1 MSNYIWL
8 IGENN
13 SKTANNNSYYFWKKI
28 VNKNDGIDKYFVLF
42 SNKENRRLYKTLSDS
57 EKKFVIWKNSY
68 KHYKMYFDAD
78 MFFVTLSYKDIMP
91 ESLLVKDIKLKV
103 KKPVVY
109 LQHGTMGIKKIGYT
123 GKAYNNNMFRFCIY
137 NNKIRETFKKENDF
151 KDYQLYYAKYHPR
164 YMELLKREEEH
175 KKKNQILYFLTWR
188 EYFGKNTETEIFIR
202 NIRKIVESNELKE
215 YLERTDITLKICV
228 HAFFDDEILKGIYP
242 IINSKKIIIEKQQK
256 VNVMDELAKSKLLI
270 TDYSSIGFD
279 FTFLNKPVILFQPD
293 RDNYLLKR
301 EIYCT
306 EEELEE
312 NSIRSVK
319 ELISRII
326 NEKYSINNFFKSRL
340 PDTIDYQYVREGKH
354 IDKMYNYFSEI
365 QKNKITFMGY
375 NFFGVGGT
383 VNATRALTEGLLESG
398 YLVELLS
405 LKKTKK
411 PQNMPYGLNVNYIFY
426 EKTKSLKEKIERNLH
441 RFKKNYS
448 YLKFDANMNSL
459 HPYCGFVLSKKMK
472 NIKTNTLI
480 STRESLHLFLNDCIS
495 QNVKKKI
502 YFFHCSS
509 DNVEVL
515 FPGVM
520 NKIKKF
526 KIHKAIFVTEKNRQA
541 FKDQHQY
548 DNYDKYAVIGNALE
562 QYKIIN
568 IEEIQAIEKKKTYR
582 GIYLLRIS
590 KDRVEDLKN
599 LINFGIYLKN
609 NNVKNF
615 VLDVFGTGDYVEQF
629 LDELEENDV
638 MDVINYRGLTIN
650 PTEELRKHDV
660 MVDLSLNHSF
670 GMTYIEAILNGK
682 KVFCMKN
689 PGSLEVMVNIPNS
702 YIESF
707 EDLHEKINHLDEVS
721 KEELME
727 NYKKIEEKYSRK
739 TVTDKFIKFMEEE

>member
-1 MSNYIWL
+1 MNNYIWL

-13 SKTANNNSYYFWKKI
+13 SLTANNNSYYFWKESVK
-28 VNKNDGIDKYFVLF
+28 KEDGIEKYLVLKKNKA
-42 SNKENRRLYKTLSDS
+42 NKELYNKLSKE
-57 EKKFVIWKNSY
+57 EKKYVLWKNSIEHF
-68 KHYKMYFDAD
+68 KKYFDAD
-78 MFFVTLSYKDIMP
+78 MFFVTLSYKDVIP
-91 ESLLVKDIKLKV
+91 DAIWGYNIKLKI

-109 LQHGTMGIKKIGYT
+109 LQHGTLGIKKVGYN
-123 GKAYNNNMFRFCIY
+123 GKSYNNNMFRFCIY
-137 NNKIRETFKKENDF
+137 NKQIKEIFKKENDF
-151 KDYQLYYAKYHPR
+151 KDYQIFYAEYHPR
-164 YMELLKREEEH
+164 YIELLKKEEEY
-175 KKKNQILYFLTWR
+175 KEKNQILYFLTWR
-188 EYFGKNTETEIFIR
+188 EYFGNNTQTEIFVR
-202 NIRKIVESNELKE
+202 NIRKLVTSDELKK
-215 YLERTDITLKICV
+215 YLEETNTTLKICV
-228 HAFFDDEILKGIYP
+228 HAFFNNGILKDIYP
-242 IINSKKIIIEKQQK
+242 LINTDKIIIETQQK

-293 RDNYLLKR
+293 RDNYLLQR
-301 EIYCT
+301 EIYCQ

-319 ELISRII
+319 ELISKII
-326 NEKYSINNFFKSRL
+326 NENYSINQFYKSRL
-340 PDTIDYQYVREGKH
+340 PENIDYNYIKQGKH
-354 IDKMYNYFSEI
+354 IEKMYNYFAKI

-375 NFFGVGGT
+375 NFYGVGGT
-383 VNATRALTEGLLESG
+383 VNATRALAEGLLEQG

-411 PQNMPYGLNVNYIFY
+411 PTDMPYGLNLNYIFFG
-426 EKTKSLKEKIERNLH
+426 KTKSLKEKIIRNLH

-448 YLKFDANMNSL
+448 YLKYDANVNLL
-459 HPYCGFVLSKKMK
+459 HPYCGYALSKKMK
-472 NIKTNTLI
+472 NIRTNVLI
-480 STRESLHLFLNDCIS
+480 STRESLHLFLNDCTS
-495 QNVKKKI
+495 DKVTKKI
-502 YFFHCSS
+502 YFFHCPN

-520 NKIKKF
+520 DKIKQF
-526 KIHKAIFVTEKNRQA
+526 RIHKAIFVTDKNRQA
-541 FKDQHQY
+541 FKEQHKY
-548 DNYDKYAVIGNALE
+548 DNYDEYAVIGNAIE

-568 IEEIQAIEKKKTYR
+568 MEEIQAVEKKKLYR

-599 LINFGIYLKN
+599 LINFGIFLKN
-609 NNVKNF
+609 KNVKNF
-615 VLDVFGTGDYVEQF
+615 ILDVFGTGDYVEQF

-638 MDVINYRGLTIN
+638 MDVINYRGLTTE

-689 PGSLEVMVNIPNS
+689 PGSLEVMENIPNS

-707 EDLHEKINHLDEVS
+707 EDLYEKLNHLYEIP

-727 NYKKIEEKYSRK
+727 NYKKIDKKYSRRV
-739 TVTDKFIKFMEEE
+739 VTDKFIKFMEVK